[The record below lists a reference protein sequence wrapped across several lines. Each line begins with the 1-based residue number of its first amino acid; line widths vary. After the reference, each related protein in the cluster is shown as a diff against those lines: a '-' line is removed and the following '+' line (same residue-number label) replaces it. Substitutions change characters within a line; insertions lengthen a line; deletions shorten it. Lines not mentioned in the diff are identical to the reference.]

1 MHTLATRIKDERF
14 ETIKN
19 DLWKVINEICNN
31 LPCPDCRNH
40 AVSLMSKTNKE
51 IILRSKT
58 NLETFLFDFHNSV
71 NKRKGYK
78 IFTKDEYD
86 NKYRKI
92 NIKITI
98 VNFIN
103 AFNAS
108 TKNSNLMMETFHR
121 QRFIQKFIEWIKIN
135 KDNFI

>member
-51 IILRSKT
+51 IIL
-58 NLETFLFDFHNSV
+58 LA
-71 NKRKGYK
+71 G
-78 IFTKDEYD
+78 
-86 NKYRKI
+86 
-92 NIKITI
+92 
-98 VNFIN
+98 
-103 AFNAS
+103 
-108 TKNSNLMMETFHR
+108 
-121 QRFIQKFIEWIKIN
+121 
-135 KDNFI
+135 